1 MHQDFHRTV
10 NRQLFTLIELLIVIA
25 IIAILAGMLL
35 PALNKA
41 REKAKTIAC
50 VSNARQVSSCLQMY
64 TEDCNGFL
72 LPVYAR
78 GVSSQGLK
86 YWIAHLVYLKYG
98 IFNAD
103 INTQVWSKQKNQP
116 WHCPSE
122 KPRGS
127 GDIPGGTAGVPW
139 WTDCGINVNTNGY
152 GNKDDANFRWN
163 KITRLKKASSRGNV
177 SEIAWYRPLDKQT
190 KNSVGPYWAL
200 SAGISDRTNSIVP
213 RHNREFNL
221 SFHDGHVGRLNI
233 RDLPAGSAH
242 KIYSNAY
249 YEQGDG
255 GIANN
260 EVPFPF

>member
-78 GVSSQGLK
+78 GVSSQGFK

-103 INTQVWSKQKNQP
+103 I
-116 WHCPSE
+116 E
-122 KPRGS
+122 
-127 GDIPGGTAGVPW
+127 
-139 WTDCGINVNTNGY
+139 WTDFGINVNTNGY
-152 GNKDDANFRWN
+152 GTA
-163 KITRLKKASSRGNV
+163 
-177 SEIAWYRPLDKQT
+177 T
-190 KNSVGPYWAL
+190 KTMP
-200 SAGISDRTNSIVP
+200 IS
-213 RHNREFNL
+213 
-221 SFHDGHVGRLNI
+221 
-233 RDLPAGSAH
+233 
-242 KIYSNAY
+242 
-249 YEQGDG
+249 G
-255 GIANN
+255 GIKS
-260 EVPFPF
+260 PD